1 MDDERGLHPLKTTDL
16 VAVKPRHWLGQLD
29 LRFDR
34 RESRSYLGF
43 RQHLGPLV
51 MQKTLHPEGPAV
63 CHGVLVHPPGG
74 VAGGDQLKLN
84 IEVSEQASALITTP
98 GAGKW
103 YKANHHQARQ
113 DLQFKVGKGA
123 SLEWLPQENIL
134 FDGADVNW
142 QANVE
147 LDERAM
153 FAGWDIVCLGRQA
166 QKEVWQKGGLQQR
179 LQVRRQGQLQW
190 LEQTK
195 LTPDHPL
202 MQSLIGLQG
211 NKVMGT
217 FIVVAGQVPEAVLE
231 QCRAVKAMETS
242 AITGVSALPAVFV
255 ARYVGEVSQAAK
267 QYFEAL
273 WQVLRPWYLSRPAI
287 RPRIWN
293 T

>member
-1 MDDERGLHPLKTTDL
+1 MDDERGLRPLTPTGA
-16 VAVKPRHWLGQLD
+16 VGVKPRHWLGQLD
-29 LRFDR
+29 LCFDR
-34 RESRSYLGF
+34 RDSRSYLGF
-43 RQHLGPLV
+43 RQHIGPLV
-51 MQKTLHPEGPAV
+51 MQKTLHPEGPEI

-74 VAGGDQLKLN
+74 VAGGDQLNLN
-84 IEVSEQASALITTP
+84 VTVSDGANALITTP

-103 YKANHHQARQ
+103 YKANQHQARQ
-113 DLQFKVGKGA
+113 KLAFKVGKAA

-142 QANVE
+142 QANIE
-147 LDERAM
+147 LADEAK

-166 QKEVWQKGGLQQR
+166 QKEVWQKGGLQQC
-179 LQVRRQGQLQW
+179 LQVKRKGQLQW
-190 LEQTK
+190 IEQTK

-202 MQSLIGLQG
+202 MQSLIGLEG

-217 FIVVAGQVPEAVLE
+217 FIVVAGQLPEEILE
-231 QCRAVKAMETS
+231 KCREIKAMEAPAT
-242 AITGVSALPAVFV
+242 TGVSALPALFV
-255 ARYVGEVSQAAK
+255 ARYVGNVSQAAK

-273 WQVLRPWYLSRPAI
+273 WHVLRPWYLGRPAV